1 MMLKNLIFITICLTL
16 PAMAQTA
23 VKSSLSHQDYDSW
36 ERISDYGISDNG
48 RYAYATINPQVGD
61 GSSVLFD
68 LKTGREI
75 ARWERAF
82 QLNFLPNSGSV
93 IFSVKPS
100 FLENRSMKLRKVKN
114 ENMLQNQCVLA
125 FLVDDK
131 IIGLDTLGSVSR
143 FEIDFGKMDTGI
155 DIFAI
160 ERPSFKKEKAK
171 LSLYTVR
178 VNKSK
183 QNYLIDSNHTWE
195 NTIEWGFAENKIT
208 NSALYVVLENPKNS
222 TQSLIYNPLKKDSL
236 IDVGAVFESIAF
248 GNRKSPEI
256 ADHIFYTKKIRV
268 DDDYTSLWQAGFD
281 DNKKLCR
288 RMIAEVN
295 SPGLPPG
302 NYPSSKGQIKIDNGG
317 LYFYYHSSFNPV
329 EWDDST
335 SLKEERAEL
344 DVWSWNEKQ
353 IQTQQ
358 ARRFKREKQPQYLAY
373 YSFKNNSIR
382 CIGNPKFPN
391 VVFDENHNHNWAV
404 RHSQKPYQR
413 QYSYDVQLPYDLEFF
428 SLTNGESLKIG
439 DSLILARP
447 PTMNPGGTAVAY
459 YRMDKRFWEI
469 AFIDSSLFGE
479 TIVKRVEVP
488 ISKPV
493 WNEEHD
499 SPSYPY
505 PYGSP
510 GWLSSGDL
518 VVYDA
523 YDIWGFNY
531 KTRELEDLTNSSGR
545 NTESRM
551 RVLNLEPEID
561 EYLNLKK
568 GIDNSNRTLTIQTFH
583 EPSKSSGIMMLDLE
597 SKRFNTLSYG
607 NFKNTRFRRA
617 KYANYFLFSQE
628 TVESSPNLFSYN
640 LIEDSAFER
649 GNQSLRLTNLNPQ
662 QDSFIWPKVEMI
674 NYRAF
679 GKKMQGLLY
688 TPENL
693 SSDQSLPMIVYFYES
708 YSDRL
713 HDYKTPAPSA
723 STINVTWFVSN
734 GYAVFIPDI
743 IYKEGQP
750 GMSALKCINRGV
762 DRVLKVHKIIDPK
775 RIGIQGQ
782 SWGGYQ
788 TAFVITRTD
797 RYACAMAGAPVSNM
811 FSAYGGIRYGSGM
824 SRQFQY
830 EKTQSRIG
838 ATPWRRF
845 DLYKKNSPV
854 FFADNVDT
862 PLMIMHNDQDGAVP
876 FTQGI
881 ELFMALRRLEKPV
894 WMLVYNG
901 EQHNLKKRANR
912 LDLSNRMGQFF
923 DHYLKSSSKPDWMS
937 KGRPLTE
944 KPIQKK

>member
-1 MMLKNLIFITICLTL
+1 MLKNLIFITICLTL
-16 PAMAQTA
+16 PSTAQTA
-23 VKSSLSHQDYDSW
+23 VKSSLSHEDYDSW
-36 ERISDYGISDNG
+36 ERLSDYGISDNG
-48 RYAYATINPQVGD
+48 RYAYATISPQIGD
-61 GSSVLFD
+61 GRSILFN
-68 LKTGREI
+68 LQTGEEI

-82 QLNFLPNSGSV
+82 RLKFLPNSGFV
-93 IFSVKPS
+93 IFSVKPP
-100 FLENRSMKLRKVKN
+100 FLETRSLKLRKVKD
-114 ENMLQNQCVLA
+114 EKMLQNKCVLA
-125 FLVDDK
+125 SLINDQL
-131 IIGLDTLGSVSR
+131 IGLDTLGSASR
-143 FEIDFGKMDTGI
+143 FEIDFGKMKTDI

-178 VNKSK
+178 VNESK
-183 QNYLIDSNHTWE
+183 QNYLIDSNYTWE
-195 NTIEWGFAENKIT
+195 NTIDWGFSQNKI
-208 NSALYVVLENPKNS
+208 SKSGLYVIVENPESKM
-222 TQSLIYNPLKKDSL
+222 QSLLYNPLKKDSL
-236 IDVGAVFESIAF
+236 IDVGAAFESIAL
-248 GNRKSPEI
+248 GNIKSPEI
-256 ADHIFYTKKIRV
+256 SDHIFYTKKIRAA
-268 DDDYTSLWQAGFD
+268 DDYTSLWQAGFNGN
-281 DNKKLCR
+281 NKLFRK
-288 RMIAEVN
+288 MIAEVN

-302 NYPSSKGQIKIDNGG
+302 NYPSSKGQIKIDNEG
-317 LYFYYHSSFNPV
+317 LYFYYNSSFNPV

-344 DVWSWNEKQ
+344 DVWAWNEDQ

-358 ARRFKREKQPQYLAY
+358 ARRFRREKQPQYLAF
-373 YSFKNNSIR
+373 YSFETNYIR
-382 CIGNPKFPN
+382 CIGTPEFPN
-391 VVFDENHNHNWAV
+391 VVSDENHNWAV
-404 RHSQKPYQR
+404 RYSQKPYQR
-413 QYSYDVQLPYDLEFF
+413 QYSHDVQLPYDLEFF

-447 PTMNPGGTAVAY
+447 PIMSPHGGAIAY

-469 AFIDSSLFGE
+469 AFIDNSLSGE
-479 TIVKRVEVP
+479 TTVKRVEVP

-510 GWLSSGDL
+510 GWLSSGDF

-523 YDIWGFNY
+523 YDIWQFNH
-531 KTRELEDLTNSSGR
+531 KTRELVDLTNSYGR

-561 EYLNLKK
+561 EYLNIKK
-568 GIDNSNRTLTIQTFH
+568 GIDNNDSTITIQTFH

-597 SKRFNTLSYG
+597 SKRYKTLSYG
-607 NFKNTRFRRA
+607 NFKNSRFRRA
-617 KYANYFLFSQE
+617 KYANSLLFLQE
-628 TVESSPNLFSYN
+628 TVQSSPNLFSYN
-640 LIEDSAFER
+640 LIEDSTFVRRNE
-649 GNQSLRLTNLNPQ
+649 SVRLTNLNPQ

-688 TPENL
+688 TPENI
-693 SSDQSLPMIVYFYES
+693 SIDQSLPMIVYFYES

-750 GMSALKCINRGV
+750 GMSALKCVNNGV
-762 DRVLKVHKIIDPK
+762 DRVLKVHKKIDPK

-788 TAFVITRTD
+788 TAFIITRTG

-811 FSAYGGIRYGSGM
+811 FSAYGGIRYGTGM

-854 FFADNVDT
+854 FFADKVET
-862 PLMIMHNDQDGAVP
+862 PLMIMHNDNDGAVP

-881 ELFMALRRLEKPV
+881 ELFMALRRLQKPV

-901 EQHNLKKRANR
+901 EQHNLKKRSNR

-923 DHYLKSSSKPDWMS
+923 DHYLKSAIKPDWMS